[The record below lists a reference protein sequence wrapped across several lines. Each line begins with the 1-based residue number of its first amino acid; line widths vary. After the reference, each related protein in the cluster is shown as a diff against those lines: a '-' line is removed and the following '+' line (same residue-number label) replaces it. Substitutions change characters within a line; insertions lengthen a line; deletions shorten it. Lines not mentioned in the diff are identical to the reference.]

1 MYIKDIFL
9 TMSPN
14 YVKDWSVPDAVKE
27 FIQNSLDTDNYE
39 LYVTDGELHITSY
52 GETIDEKHL
61 LLGSGTKSE
70 DESKRGG
77 FCEGFKIA
85 MLILAREGINCEMLN
100 GSVIWKP
107 TIKFNSDFNMDCLAV
122 EVHEA
127 EEYFEGVKVTIT
139 LDDYTIQDVISR
151 TLAMQDDYE
160 KVETSY
166 GEVLLDKE
174 NSGKIFVGG
183 LFVQNFPVEHGY
195 NFPPEDFKLDR
206 DRRALSPFDIEWQ
219 CRKLWEEAAVDADE
233 DLAEEII
240 EAVIKKDRS
249 FNSYGSVIDPEVS
262 DNVINLAE
270 DLYKEKYNGKLVSSD
285 WQEVE
290 QLREAGNENV
300 TYVDNRALVSFI
312 TKTDSYQT
320 VVMGKKEKVEID
332 LEEMVERFYDTHY
345 YNMSSEMEEDWN
357 ELKQA
362 ILDSL

>member
-1 MYIKDIFL
+1 MI
-9 TMSPN
+9 
-14 YVKDWSVPDAVKE
+14 
-27 FIQNSLDTDNYE
+27 
-39 LYVTDGELHITSY
+39 
-52 GETIDEKHL
+52 
-61 LLGSGTKSE
+61 
-70 DESKRGG
+70 
-77 FCEGFKIA
+77 
-85 MLILAREGINCEMLN
+85 
-100 GSVIWKP
+100 
-107 TIKFNSDFNMDCLAV
+107 
-122 EVHEA
+122 
-127 EEYFEGVKVTIT
+127 
-139 LDDYTIQDVISR
+139 
-151 TLAMQDDYE
+151 YE